1 MRGATTI
8 CSSSVSTDLAT
19 YDDLPGH
26 HLISIRNLIT
36 TSPDELY
43 PDSDSEDQGWDYSD
57 LRDAEAFRQFQA
69 AADYCLACSED
80 SSAGD
85 YDPSRECF
93 VVALD
98 EQADGGTGA
107 HDAAGRG
114 NPGASWPAGTPPGDA
129 ALTTWLTQA

>member
-1 MRGATTI
+1 MRSATTI
-8 CSSSVSTDLAT
+8 CSSSVSTDLAA
-19 YDDLPGH
+19 YEDLPGH
-26 HLISIRNLIT
+26 HLISIRNLIA

-43 PDSDSEDQGWDYSD
+43 PDSDSEDQGWDYSG
-57 LRDAEAFRQFQA
+57 LQDAEAFRQFQA
-69 AADYCLACSED
+69 TADYCLAYSED

-93 VVALD
+93 VIAID

-114 NPGASWPAGTPPGDA
+114 DPGASRQAGTSPGDA
-129 ALTTWLTQA
+129 ALTARLA